1 MFNYL
6 CGANEAL
13 LVVHV
18 CQILALLIFLKAN
31 NTSVMREVHF
41 SNLHLLTGPLYFFT
55 VYIQNC

>member
-6 CGANEAL
+6 CGADEAL
-13 LVVHV
+13 LVAHV

-55 VYIQNC
+55 VYI